1 VSLGE
6 TCTNDT
12 HKRHNFHAFYSTPLG
27 EYVVCGIRFSHVQ
40 KVVLWLTRSHILGL
54 LYLLLSP
61 QVDISLYQSV
71 DGAIAFSLSNL
82 SIISR
87 LRFFFC
93 LGHQTIDITII
104 MPLPFIPAIIK
115 LFKNKFWFFSTLAFY
130 NAENS
135 RNSIIVV
142 YCTWVILFIQ
152 RSKMARSLK
161 SARI

>member
-1 VSLGE
+1 MYVLRCALTKRQTYRISLELQHLVLLGE

-27 EYVVCGIRFSHVQ
+27 EYVVFGIRFSHVQ

-104 MPLPFIPAIIK
+104 MPLPFIPTIIK
-115 LFKNKFWFFSTLAFY
+115 LF
-130 NAENS
+130 
-135 RNSIIVV
+135 
-142 YCTWVILFIQ
+142 
-152 RSKMARSLK
+152 
-161 SARI
+161 